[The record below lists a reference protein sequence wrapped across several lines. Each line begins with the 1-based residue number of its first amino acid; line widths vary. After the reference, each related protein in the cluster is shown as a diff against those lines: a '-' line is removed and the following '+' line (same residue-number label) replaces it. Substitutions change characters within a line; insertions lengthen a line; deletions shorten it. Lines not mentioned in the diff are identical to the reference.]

1 LIGLVAQWTYNVL
14 TGRVQDRLEWSHE
27 PGDVIKFR
35 SPPDFLIRGPYCR
48 MITSKLKSNSD
59 AWKRAY
65 WRSEIGSTLLV
76 RQCN

>member
-35 SPPDFLIRGPYCR
+35 SPFRVVKATLAPIGYAEGPLC
-48 MITSKLKSNSD
+48 SGV
-59 AWKRAY
+59 A
-65 WRSEIGSTLLV
+65 
-76 RQCN
+76 